1 MHVPQIVSSVK
12 LNKFAA
18 EGGPTCDPKNSS
30 NYPTDHKWTIYG
42 PYTDHIW
49 TVYGSNTGQ
58 NMTENAE
65 NMTKN
70 HQN

>member
-1 MHVPQIVSSVK
+1 MKKSIF
-12 LNKFAA
+12 LRWFAA
-18 EGGPTCDPKNSS
+18 EGSPTCDPKNSS
-30 NYPTDHKWTIYG
+30 NYPTEHKWTIYG

-65 NMTKN
+65 NM
-70 HQN
+70 